1 MSNPPYNPY
10 GNQRRQ
16 TGGDFQQVSSV
27 LGTAS
32 SLGSPAGP
40 SQTSVKTF
48 PLPVPN
54 YRPMERASF
63 NEDLQWSVDTHVS
76 RARQEVRLQGKAIH
90 QPSAQDTRRQEFIS
104 VIGRTS
110 SYQSLSRSSGNESST
125 SGGSLN
131 CLSSYS
137 HATADNSIPGLDIDR
152 PNMAQTG
159 ASYERTKPKYTF
171 ESATNI
177 LLQFGLEKDDLE
189 HLVAYSEDQITPAN
203 LPFILRQ
210 IRIQKNKK
218 ASDADRPKAIPEP
231 ALTCGSGGLT
241 IWGGSGMIGMDH
253 RDAASPVLQASKVID
268 YGHTRKYTCR
278 IGEDAASVAK
288 EAEDDTLL
296 MNHNLDRGTRTQ
308 EPAQQVGKSACQD
321 QARAGSSLSSILTQK
336 SNIAVIAA
344 QTQPMQTQKSMFTTF
359 SKDIGMRDNPSVA
372 PKARPF
378 VQAAAD
384 LKPTLK
390 PQPLS
395 TQFRDVHPSRP
406 VLSSD
411 TATSEQPKS
420 QSLAGAKQVKN
431 LETEQQQQKK
441 NLEKAQP
448 TKKDNKQQ
456 VLKDQA
462 KQKCTQLPFLLRKQ
476 MCTPISMAKSPH
488 LPMPPALY
496 IPSVSIATLP
506 VFPEGQS
513 AGGKPH
519 PQTPSAQTVV
529 SKGGP
534 TTSMVQDYSAVTPSV
549 FPHTCVLCNKECTLI
564 KDWIAHQN
572 TTLHLENCKVF
583 QKQFPNWDG
592 ELLSVSDEKGQ
603 KTSTSTSQSHHK
615 KSQRRSR
622 SSSCSRSPRHRRSSN
637 NQRDKRSDSRSPHNS
652 RYSRRSRSRSRS
664 YERRHSLPRRQE
676 RHSSSPKKSSN
687 RLASSHRSRDRY
699 SSLRSRER
707 RSSTPPQR
715 NKPSSSKRYR
725 ERRSPS
731 QSRRSKRSSPKIGR
745 ERRSSSHSQRNKRSS
760 PKRSHKRRSS
770 SQSQGSNSSSPSRSR
785 ERQSSSPGQ
794 RNKRSSLYRS
804 HERRSSPR
812 RTHEANAEILA
823 KKLMES
829 SAVQSLSKQSD
840 MEAVVKTL
848 APALLAELAKMKSP
862 LSKGGTS
869 SSKSTAA
876 AKKSAACSSAAA
888 NKKGAK
894 ATDSMQKDSSAK
906 NKPVKTSAP
915 TFVTLEGI
923 VPNLTH
929 GDMVATAEQYG
940 KIKSLVLIRAKWQAV
955 VCYEKREDAEKFRD
969 IKNFELKGFP
979 ITVMEEKGTLTKKNP
994 QKKPDASN
1002 SVATTTTSKSA
1013 SIPSAKPAVLSA
1025 KRLVSKAKDVSCK
1038 QVTKTVK
1045 GAQKKGPV
1053 KKKFKTTFTVK
1064 SAQGSKVIREAPKCE
1079 ARKSVAS
1086 GTALKKEEEPS
1097 KCRTAEMQHNLK
1109 VSSKLIATREQNLQ
1123 PKVVDAGPASV
1134 TKPPRDQTT
1143 QPEAANA
1150 GPASVAKPP
1159 RDQTTQP
1166 EAANVGIASVTKPLK
1181 DHTTTAE
1188 TASPEVVD
1196 DRRTRVKEP
1205 PKALTTQPEMANVA
1219 PASMTEPL
1227 RDHTAEAET
1236 TPPEAAD
1243 VETANLPCSPEQAVA
1258 PKSEFPEPMAV
1269 DTFTKTEPQP
1279 DKSVKNQQNTEP
1291 LVESAVP
1298 PAAPKRDLLI
1308 NRQGEADGDAKL
1320 TQARDKKQ
1328 EQKQGATA
1336 SKTPPKAAVVQDV
1349 ISSHSA
1355 EAAATLTI
1363 GEMMEQH
1370 LLLKRIVCLKIKTCI
1385 SARFLLLNKRQL
1397 LITHLPIYDGS
1408 YSEEDVARLLE
1419 PFGFYYSDKKIHV
1432 IPQTCMAFVQMERA
1446 KDVQAAFIGS
1456 RNKTFALEGC
1466 SNKLRLHV
1474 LGKNVSMS
1482 PIGFYASLM
1491 AIMNSPVSDFTSRT
1505 IFIKNISPSET
1516 ISLREDLRKI
1526 FFVKNFLPLLNKLF
1540 VEFESDCDADRFGVW
1555 YSLLNRCPAYH
1566 VHRLWCPEIK
1576 CPAPLPMLPEKA
1588 MPDSSVAVAGA
1599 TLPTLEFS
1607 VPEGSYSPFLLTIPQ
1622 KPYLFP
1628 TTSSWFSI
1636 PEFLTIKDE
1645 ADIYEA
1651 ERRGVTA
1658 PTIMLTGFNAN
1669 YSYERVAKL
1678 VWPYISQKDLQ
1689 SRYYNVIVL
1698 PTQRRS
1704 FVHFSEWSACC
1715 RFLHS
1720 HLKMEVCD
1728 QTKKLSVHF
1737 VLSPMCPESS
1747 EENLYKSLMQLSNA
1761 RVGQVETLAERLLC
1775 VNISWICEYIVKLV
1789 LDFVT
1794 SHADVVNF
1802 LPLDNRICI
1811 EMADTTGV
1819 KCVEEKSNDLST
1831 KLRCEVEGIESVNTL
1846 KRRLMDHSVITLC
1859 PETDRKKVSFQG
1871 ASVGPDAAPCF
1882 LKRNNAG
1889 VDFTEDRIP
1898 PWALFCEPFKMDDFV
1913 TVDEVGEEKAKMS
1926 STEFSSNLTSKQT
1939 NTRTTRSS
1947 SKCSP
1952 SSHSMSQKSKSSF
1965 KAEEFKAE
1973 SQRCLQALSSSTC
1986 KKDRMITVAT
1996 KENFQ
2001 VLDSVSDEEK
2011 PSSEDRS
2018 LKELNISGDGATEVQ
2033 VAPELHPISQFE
2045 NDTKQICKEE
2055 ETSPQVDTP
2064 RNVDEANKYIFMS
2077 PLKDKGD
2084 KQKRNKK
2091 DDKEVIAESCQTN
2104 KNDNDKHPRDT
2115 SGSLL
2120 CKKDPM
2126 TSLEEE
2132 EEAAYQVIESVEEQP
2147 TSTKNKAD
2155 RERGVTSSS
2164 RASKREEHESS
2175 KTHQAIVKDPTT
2187 FGPPKAEQ
2195 KYQVVDNIQV
2205 QQSSS
2210 RLTPDRR
2217 RRSTRG
2223 KIQGPTIKDEETT
2236 FHILDSVDTETV
2248 QEEPSITTRSSRGK
2262 RGRPPTKDAP
2272 SGKRGHGEMTT
2283 TRKRTRTSQE
2293 TTRKETPTKKTEPVL
2308 KDKQKSPPATR
2319 GRGRPKKS
2327 VETTKSEDDC
2337 LDAGEVEEATFTVLD
2352 CVEYEMLHDEGPAKD
2367 DGGDDDEKEGKDE
2380 AVGTSQ
2386 HTKRTRP
2393 HHQPRY
2399 LFSSSSEDNTTL
2411 LTVDKVGE
2419 VVDKASLPN
2428 WRSTLISGEHHQD
2441 VSLEKKE
2448 QNACDEEEAV
2458 TFQVRDSVE
2467 EEPLCDHNSPKKD
2480 MTDHQQEEE
2489 ESNEIMDFSN
2499 EYPAEKKPLDGD
2511 DKEDEDKAGETS
2523 CHAKHTQH
2531 HQTRH
2536 LLSSSSKDNTNLVT
2550 LDKVGE
2556 VDDEEASPPKLRGRA
2571 KKSRLTSGAH
2581 HHYATLQQ
2589 KEECTG
2595 DEEEATFQVLDSVEE
2610 ETLYDHKSPKEDILD
2625 NRHEKEGVY
2634 RVVDCMNE
2642 DPSKKQPLNGG
2653 DDEKKAKDK
2662 AGETSQHTKRTRQK
2676 RQTRPPF
2683 SSSSEDDT
2691 SLVKF
2696 DKVGEVDE
2704 EASLPNRKGRAKTR
2718 SRMTSG
2724 EHRRDVSLEE
2734 KEQNAGD
2741 EEEATFQVLDS
2752 VEEET
2757 LHDHNSPKSTDNPL
2771 EQEYNAMDCL
2781 NEGSAEVE
2789 LLDGDEKESQYEGVE
2804 TSQCTK
2810 RTRQGR
2816 QKKKTSLVTQDKV
2829 GEVERVEPDEVANWR
2844 GRAKKRSRLTSGEH
2858 HHDASL
2864 EKEQNA
2870 GDEEEATFQVLD
2882 SVEDETL
2889 HDHNSPKKD
2898 MTDDQLEKETTNN
2911 MDSLNEGPAEREP
2924 SGGDEKDI
2932 QDEDVETSQCTKR
2945 TRRGRQKKPTS
2956 LVTQDKVGE
2965 VEQAEPEEVSKWKGR
2980 AKKRSRP
2987 TSGEHHHDASL
2998 EKKEQ
3003 NAVNEEEATF
3013 QVLDSVEDE
3022 TLHDHNSPKENM
3034 TDNQLEE
3041 VETSNMD
3048 SLNEGPAQR
3057 EPLDG
3062 NEKEIQDDVESS
3074 QPTKQTRQGRQK
3086 RHTSLVTKDKVGE
3099 VERVESDE
3107 VANWRGRAKKKS
3119 RLTSGEHHHDASLEK
3134 EQNAGDEEEA
3144 TFQVLDSVEDETL
3157 HDHNS
3162 PKKDM
3167 TDNQLEKEKT
3177 NNMDSLNEG
3186 SAEVEPLGGDE
3197 KDIQDEDVE
3206 TSQCTKRTRVGRQKK
3221 HTSLVTQDKVG
3232 EVEQAE
3238 PEEVPKWKGRA
3249 KKRSRPT
3256 SGEHHHDASLEKK
3269 EQNAVNEEEATFQ
3282 VLDSVEDETL
3292 HDHNSPK
3299 ENMTDNQLEEVET
3312 SNMDSLNEGP
3322 AQGEPLEGNEKEIQD
3337 DVETSQPTKHTRQGR
3352 PKRHTSLVTKDKV
3365 REVEQVEPE
3374 EVPPHNWR
3382 GRAKKN
3388 RQTSGEHH
3396 QDVSLEK
3403 QEQDAGNE
3411 EETTFQ
3417 VLDSVEEETVH
3428 DHNSPKEEDINDS
3441 QHEEKGTSGVVDCF
3455 NEKVCGSIKEE
3466 PSEDII
3472 SVSTCGKVKLET
3484 DVKEKDKPKL
3494 MHPNKDSSVWKLDQV
3509 SEEED
3514 NFSDDMA
3521 EEEELKRRARVRELS
3536 PDVVEEMTVGTE
3548 EREPSEGSKD
3558 KEELLTLDDISD
3570 GELQTL
3576 VTLDE
3581 IVMEEEKKVQQKT
3594 HTPRQHSEE
3603 DQSEDCLNDQ
3613 TSLTL
3618 DGAGG
3623 EDDDDDEDN
3632 DKNTEANTAFVTLDQ
3647 VGQVEEAQSE
3657 DMTPPSWKRRR
3668 QSPEGSTN
3676 RGMEAVLKD
3685 HPATSSPSVHQDKER
3700 EEDFRQ
3706 TTIGSK
3712 WEADII
3718 ATETKRARS
3727 LSPYVSTNFKLPA
3740 FKPNNPLGT
3749 EFVVP
3754 KHGYFCE
3761 LCSIFYLKEST
3772 AKEKHCSS
3780 EKHYNNLKKY
3790 QREQKSS
3797 ASTQG
3802 SISD

>member
-1 MSNPPYNPY
+1 MSNPPYNQY
-10 GNQRRQ
+10 GNRRRP

-40 SQTSVKTF
+40 PQTSDKTF

-76 RARQEVRLQGKAIH
+76 RAREEVRLQGKAIH

-104 VIGRTS
+104 AIGRTS

-137 HATADNSIPGLDIDR
+137 RATAVNSILGLDIDR

-231 ALTCGSGGLT
+231 VLTGGSGGLT
-241 IWGGSGMIGMDH
+241 SWGGSGMIGMDH
-253 RDAASPVLQASKVID
+253 RDAASPLLQSSKVID

-288 EAEDDTLL
+288 GAENDTLL
-296 MNHNLDRGTRTQ
+296 MNHNLDRGTRTL

-321 QARAGSSLSSILTQK
+321 QASAGSSLSSILTQK

-359 SKDIGMRDNPSVA
+359 SKDTGMRDNPSLA

-411 TATSEQPKS
+411 TASCTSEQPKS
-420 QSLAGAKQVKN
+420 QGLAGAKQVKN

-448 TKKDNKQQ
+448 TKKDNKEQPVLQKQQ

-462 KQKCTQLPFLLRKQ
+462 KQKFTQLPFLLRKQ

-488 LPMPPALY
+488 LSMPPALY
-496 IPSVSIATLP
+496 NPSFSMATQP
-506 VFPEGQS
+506 VFPAGQS

-549 FPHTCVLCNKECTLI
+549 FPHTCVLCYKECALI

-583 QKQFPNWDG
+583 QK
-592 ELLSVSDEKGQ
+592 
-603 KTSTSTSQSHHK
+603 H
-615 KSQRRSR
+615 
-622 SSSCSRSPRHRRSSN
+622 PRHRRSSN
-637 NQRDKRSDSRSPHNS
+637 NQGDKRSDSRSPYNS

-687 RLASSHRSRDRY
+687 RLSSSHRSRDRY

-707 RSSTPPQR
+707 RSSTPTQR
-715 NKPSSSKRYR
+715 NKRSSSKRYH

-760 PKRSHKRRSS
+760 PKRSRKRRSS

-785 ERQSSSPGQ
+785 ERQSSSP
-794 RNKRSSLYRS
+794 YRS

-812 RTHEANAEILA
+812 RSHEANAERLA
-823 KKLMES
+823 KKLLES
-829 SAVQSLSKQSD
+829 SAAQSLSKQSD

-888 NKKGAK
+888 NIKGAK
-894 ATDSMQKDSSAK
+894 VTASKQKDSSAK
-906 NKPVKTSAP
+906 NKPGKTSAP

-923 VPNLTH
+923 VPNLTY
-929 GDMVATAEQYG
+929 GDMVATAERYG
-940 KIKSLVLIRAKWQAV
+940 KIKSLVLIRANCQAV

-979 ITVMEEKGTLTKKNP
+979 ITVMKEKGTLTKKNP

-1013 SIPSAKPAVLSA
+1013 STPSAKPAVLSA
-1025 KRLVSKAKDVSCK
+1025 KKLVSKAKDVSCK

-1045 GAQKKGPV
+1045 GAQKKSPV
-1053 KKKFKTTFTVK
+1053 KKKVKTTFTVK

-1079 ARKSVAS
+1079 ALKSVAS
-1086 GTALKKEEEPS
+1086 GTALKEEEEPS
-1097 KCRTAEMQHNLK
+1097 KCRTAEKQHNLK
-1109 VSSKLIATREQNLQ
+1109 VSSELIATREQTTQ

-1134 TKPPRDQTT
+1134 TEPQRQQPT

-1150 GPASVAKPP
+1150 GPASVTEPQRHQPTQPEAANAGPASVTEPPKDQTTQPEAANAEPASVTKPL

-1188 TASPEVVD
+1188 TTSPEVADV
-1196 DRRTRVKEP
+1196 RPTRVKEP

-1219 PASMTEPL
+1219 PASMTEPP
-1227 RDHTAEAET
+1227 RDHTAKAEAET

-1243 VETANLPCSPEQAVA
+1243 IGTANLACSPEQAVA
-1258 PKSEFPEPMAV
+1258 PKSEFPEPMVV

-1279 DKSVKNQQNTEP
+1279 DKSVKNQQSTEP
-1291 LVESAVP
+1291 LVVSAVP
-1298 PAAPKRDLLI
+1298 PAAPKRDLQI

-1328 EQKQGATA
+1328 EQKQRATA
-1336 SKTPPKAAVVQDV
+1336 SKTAPMAAVVQDA
-1349 ISSHSA
+1349 ISHSA

-1363 GEMMEQH
+1363 GEMLEQH
-1370 LLLKRIVCLKIKTCI
+1370 LLQKRIVCLKKKTCF
-1385 SARFLLLNKRQL
+1385 SERFLSLDKRQL
-1397 LITHLPIYDGS
+1397 LIARLPIYDGS
-1408 YSEEDVARLLE
+1408 YSEKDIARLLE
-1419 PFGFYYSDKKIHV
+1419 PFGFEYSDKKIYV

-1446 KDVQAAFIGS
+1446 EDVLAAVIAS
-1456 RNKTFALEGC
+1456 RNKRFALEGS
-1466 SNKLRLHV
+1466 SNKLQLHV

-1482 PIGFYASLM
+1482 PVGFYTSLM

-1526 FFVKNFLPLLNKLF
+1526 GFVKNFLPLLNKLF

-1555 YSLLNRCPAYH
+1555 YSLLNRCPAYQ
-1566 VHRLWCPEIK
+1566 VHRLWCSKIK
-1576 CPAPLPMLPEKA
+1576 CPAPLTVLPVKA
-1588 MPDSSVAVAGA
+1588 RRNSSVAVAAA
-1599 TLPTLEFS
+1599 TLPTLKFS

-1658 PTIMLTGFNAN
+1658 PTIMLTGFNSN
-1669 YSYERVAKL
+1669 YSYKHVAKL

-1715 RFLHS
+1715 RFLNS
-1720 HLKMEVCD
+1720 HLKTEVSD
-1728 QTKKLSVHF
+1728 QTEKLSVHF

-1747 EENLYKSLMQLSNA
+1747 EENLYKSLMQLCNA

-1775 VNISWICEYIVKLV
+1775 VNVSWICEYIVKLV

-1811 EMADTTGV
+1811 EMADATGV

-1859 PETDRKKVSFQG
+1859 PETDRKKVSFQAAVCSTVTAAPSAAPERTTKVAQQQIKAKDNIGKTVAQEENKITAKVEDRAPG
-1871 ASVGPDAAPCF
+1871 ASVGPYAAPCL

-1898 PWALFCEPFKMDDFV
+1898 PWTLFCEPFKMDDFV
-1913 TVDEVGEEKAKMS
+1913 TVDEVGEEKAKTS
-1926 STEFSSNLTSKQT
+1926 STEFSNLTSKQT

-1973 SQRCLQALSSSTC
+1973 SQRCFQALSSSTC

-2001 VLDSVSDEEK
+2001 VLDSVTDEEK

-2084 KQKRNKK
+2084 KQKTNKK
-2091 DDKEVIAESCQTN
+2091 VDKEVIAESCQTN

-2120 CKKDPM
+2120 CKEDPM
-2126 TSLEEE
+2126 TSLKE
-2132 EEAAYQVIESVEEQP
+2132 EEAAYQVIDSVEEQP

-2155 RERGVTSSS
+2155 SERGVTSSS
-2164 RASKREEHESS
+2164 RTSKREEHESS

-2223 KIQGPTIKDEETT
+2223 KTQGPTIKDEETT

-2248 QEEPSITTRSSRGK
+2248 QEEPGITTRSSRGK

-2272 SGKRGHGEMTT
+2272 SGNRGHGEMTS
-2283 TRKRTRTSQE
+2283 RKRTRTSQE

-2319 GRGRPKKS
+2319 GRGRPKKT

-2337 LDAGEVEEATFTVLD
+2337 LDAGEEEEATFTVLD
-2352 CVEYEMLHDEGPAKD
+2352 CVEDEMLHDEGPAKD

-2393 HHQPRY
+2393 HHKPRH

-2411 LTVDKVGE
+2411 VGE

-2428 WRSTLISGEHHQD
+2428 WRGTLISGEHHQH

-2448 QNACDEEEAV
+2448 QNACDEEEAA

-2480 MTDHQQEEE
+2480 MTDHQHEEE
-2489 ESNEIMDFSN
+2489 ESNKIMDSSN
-2499 EYPAEKKPLDGD
+2499 EDPSEKKPLDGD
-2511 DKEDEDKAGETS
+2511 DKEDKDKAGETS
-2523 CHAKHTQH
+2523 CHAKRTRQH

-2536 LLSSSSKDNTNLVT
+2536 LLSSSLKDNTNLVT

-2571 KKSRLTSGAH
+2571 KKSRLTSGEH
-2581 HHYATLQQ
+2581 HHYASLKQ

-2610 ETLYDHKSPKEDILD
+2610 ETLHDHKSPKEDMLD
-2625 NRHEKEGVY
+2625 NRHEKEGAY

-2642 DPSKKQPLNGG
+2642 DPSKKQPLNGD

-2662 AGETSQHTKRTRQK
+2662 AGETSQHAKRTRQK
-2676 RQTRPPF
+2676 RQSRPPF

-2691 SLVKF
+2691 SLVKL

-2704 EASLPNRKGRAKTR
+2704 EASLPNKKGRAKTR

-2724 EHRRDVSLEE
+2724 EHHRDVSLEK

-2741 EEEATFQVLDS
+2741 EEVATFQVLDS

-2757 LHDHNSPKSTDNPL
+2757 FHDHNSPKSTDNPL
-2771 EQEYNAMDCL
+2771 EEEYNVMDCL
-2781 NEGSAEVE
+2781 NEGPAEVQ

-2829 GEVERVEPDEVANWR
+2829 GKVERVEPDEVANWR

-2882 SVEDETL
+2882 SVEDERL

-2898 MTDDQLEKETTNN
+2898 MIDDQLEKETTNN

-2956 LVTQDKVGE
+2956 LVTLDKVGE
-2965 VEQAEPEEVSKWKGR
+2965 VEQAEPEEMPKCKGR

-2987 TSGEHHHDASL
+2987 TSGEHQHDASS

-3003 NAVNEEEATF
+3003 NAGDKEEATF

-3022 TLHDHNSPKENM
+3022 
-3034 TDNQLEE
+3034 
-3041 VETSNMD
+3041 
-3048 SLNEGPAQR
+3048 R
-3057 EPLDG
+3057 
-3062 NEKEIQDDVESS
+3062 
-3074 QPTKQTRQGRQK
+3074 
-3086 RHTSLVTKDKVGE
+3086 
-3099 VERVESDE
+3099 
-3107 VANWRGRAKKKS
+3107 
-3119 RLTSGEHHHDASLEK
+3119 
-3134 EQNAGDEEEA
+3134 
-3144 TFQVLDSVEDETL
+3144 L

-3167 TDNQLEKEKT
+3167 TDDQLEKEIT

-3186 SAEVEPLGGDE
+3186 PAEVEPSGGDE

-3206 TSQCTKRTRVGRQKK
+3206 TSQCTKRTRRGRQKK
-3221 HTSLVTQDKVG
+3221 PTSLVTQDKVG

-3238 PEEVPKWKGRA
+3238 PEEVPKGKGRA

-3256 SGEHHHDASLEKK
+3256 SGEHHHDASSEKK
-3269 EQNAVNEEEATFQ
+3269 EQNAVNEEETTFQ

-3299 ENMTDNQLEEVET
+3299 EDMTDNQLEEVET
-3312 SNMDSLNEGP
+3312 SSMDSLNEGP
-3322 AQGEPLEGNEKEIQD
+3322 AEVEPLDGNEKEIQD

-3352 PKRHTSLVTKDKV
+3352 QKRHTSLVTKDKV
-3365 REVEQVEPE
+3365 REVEQLEPE

-3396 QDVSLEK
+3396 YDVSLEK

-3411 EETTFQ
+3411 EVATFQ

-3428 DHNSPKEEDINDS
+3428 DHNNPKEEDINDS
-3441 QHEEKGTSGVVDCF
+3441 QHEEKGTYRVVDCF
-3455 NEKVCGSIKEE
+3455 NAKVCVSIKEE

-3472 SVSTCGKVKLET
+3472 SVSTCEKVKLET

-3514 NFSDDMA
+3514 TFSDDMA

-3548 EREPSEGSKD
+3548 ERKPSEGSKD
-3558 KEELLTLDDISD
+3558 IEELLTLDDISD

-3603 DQSEDCLNDQ
+3603 DQSEDCLNNQ
-3613 TSLTL
+3613 TLLTL

-3623 EDDDDDEDN
+3623 EDDDDD

-3657 DMTPPSWKRRR
+3657 DMTPPSWKRCR
-3668 QSPEGSTN
+3668 QSPEESTN

-3712 WEADII
+3712 CEADII

-3790 QREQKSS
+3790 QREQKLS